1 MKLHQDKKLFRQA
14 VQFTAQQMNIPDI
27 YIEKDYWVTFV
38 LFTLYKNRIG
48 KETVF
53 KGGTSLSKC
62 FGLIDRF
69 SEDIDLVVLRK
80 EGESNNQLKNKI
92 KKITDVVSAV
102 LPEVEIVEVTRKRG
116 MSRKTAHTYTKE
128 FNGNYGQ
135 IRDVIIV
142 EATWLGNCE
151 PYSLH
156 KISSYIYEMMKATNQ
171 EELAKEKNLLPFD
184 VFVLDPRRTICEKI
198 MSLVRFS
205 YSEQYIEKL
214 KNKVRHIYDLH
225 QILQQK
231 EFLEFINSNDFE
243 KMLLKV
249 ATDDILS
256 FKTNNEWLAFHP
268 NESKFFGE
276 IKTIWESLRIT
287 YEGTFKQLVYG
298 SFPNATEV
306 FKTIE
311 FIKRRLSSIK
321 WTIEIK

>member
-38 LFTLYKNRIG
+38 LFTLYKNEIG

-116 MSRKTAHTYTKE
+116 MNRKTAHTYTKE

-151 PYSLH
+151 PYFLH

-171 EELAKEKNLLPFD
+171 EDLAKEKNSFEEMG
-184 VFVLDPRRTICEKI
+184 I
-198 MSLVRFS
+198 
-205 YSEQYIEKL
+205 
-214 KNKVRHIYDLH
+214 
-225 QILQQK
+225 
-231 EFLEFINSNDFE
+231 DFE
-243 KMLLKV
+243 EKAFYDILKALAHKYDFVYPEDKLIPLARKVKKVVDDKAKYTDWSKRSDIKAELKV
-249 ATDDILS
+249 DLIIL
-256 FKTNNEWLAFHP
+256 LAENDYP
-268 NESKFFGE
+268 PVDS
-276 IKTIWESLRIT
+276 
-287 YEGTFKQLVYG
+287 
-298 SFPNATEV
+298 A
-306 FKTIE
+306 
-311 FIKRRLSSIK
+311 
-321 WTIEIK
+321 